1 VTARPMFLLYLVVV
15 IAGLLYFI
23 AVGLLHQ

>member
-1 VTARPMFLLYLVVV
+1 MTARPMFLLYLVVV